1 MKNPYYF
8 LPLFGVLCFALNIS
22 YAADE
27 VNAVNQKISI
37 NNTISHTYASLFP
50 VKKASLSSQMTGVIQ
65 RIYFLPGQHF
75 NKGDV
80 LVQFNCE
87 EVDLKADRAQAEL
100 EAADAELQSVQ
111 ELTNLQ
117 SASKVELAKAKSAY
131 HIVKAERNI
140 ARFYQKQCQIIAPY
154 DGEVVHQS
162 AAENE
167 TVKTDDPLID
177 IVSNQALEVKMY
189 IPSLWLDKLKI
200 GSPFDLL
207 LDELPNI
214 KFKGKITKIVGQI
227 APASQSILV
236 YGMLDKKPQEKAVT
250 RKMYSGMS
258 GMAYFTYF
266 TYLNS
271 PISNYSYSSLNE
283 LDSAAL
289 LPFRDI
295 GDFSTT
301 DIFAKLMPALS
312 KHQRVLHQ
320 EVTTGDQHE

>member
-8 LPLFGVLCFALNIS
+8 LPLIGVFCFALNIS
-22 YAADE
+22 YAAAGE
-27 VNAVNQKISI
+27 VNTVNQKISTK
-37 NNTISHTYASLFP
+37 NATPHTYASLFP
-50 VKKASLSSQMTGVIQ
+50 VNKASLSNQMAGVIQ
-65 RIYFLPGQHF
+65 RIYFLPGEHF

-100 EAADAELQSVQ
+100 EAADAELQSIK

-131 HIVKAERNI
+131 HIAKAERNI
-140 ARFYQKQCQIIAPY
+140 ARFYQKKCQIIAPY

-167 TVKTDDPLID
+167 TVKIDDPLID
-177 IVSNQALEVKMY
+177 IVSNQDLEVKMY

-214 KFKGKITKIVGQI
+214 KLKGKITKIVGQI
-227 APASQSILV
+227 DPASQSILV
-236 YGMLDKKPQEKAVT
+236 YGWVDTKKLKKTVSQKL
-250 RKMYSGMS
+250 YSGMS
-258 GMAYFTYF
+258 GMAHFTFFTY
-266 TYLNS
+266 TVLEPS
-271 PISNYSYSSLNE
+271 
-283 LDSAAL
+283 
-289 LPFRDI
+289 
-295 GDFSTT
+295 
-301 DIFAKLMPALS
+301 LS
-312 KHQRVLHQ
+312 KQLQSIHHK
-320 EVTTGDQHE
+320 VTTGDLHE